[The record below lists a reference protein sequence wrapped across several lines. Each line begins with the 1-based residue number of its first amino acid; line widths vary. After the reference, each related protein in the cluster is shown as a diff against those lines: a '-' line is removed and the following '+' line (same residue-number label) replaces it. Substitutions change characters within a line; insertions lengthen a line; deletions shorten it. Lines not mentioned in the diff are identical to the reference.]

1 MPSVQR
7 DSLTIGTLIE
17 RSGTHRQTIHYYL
30 RKGLL
35 PAPQRPNRTSALY
48 APQCV
53 ELIHLIKQ
61 YQDQLR
67 LSLDEIASIFYRSAY
82 DPQALRGNLAAASLQ
97 SGLPGPNGRHAR
109 PVGIRE
115 VAALL
120 EPAPPAGW
128 IEDLVAAGLV
138 DPEAHSAEL
147 AFAPAAVDAIR
158 QIWEGARLGIPLDHF
173 QQLRALA
180 EEQASRELDNFK
192 NRVQEMHLSPDFSQQ
207 VARVF
212 SVFDHFG
219 SYRRRVA
226 LNRKFLQSVT
236 ESFGQIIGTN
246 RQRVFPSE
254 SFLARIGLNREID
267 RLLGVLDHDPH
278 DLKALRNLARA
289 YNFKSDWVR
298 LREVAEE
305 ILKLSPDDESAQA
318 AFGRSLRGLGRYGES
333 VAVLER
339 ALRRSNNPLVKL
351 RLGQTYVNQARE
363 SGDAAAYLDA
373 SIRKARLA
381 AEAIQESRHSSA
393 LLRKIRLNLAIDT
406 IIMSEPLGL
415 SGVSVAEL
423 EQLHREY
430 AAIREPSSAM
440 GRISLAVAR
449 MYATFALYQ
458 VRERAH
464 HPEAPRLREQ
474 ILKWDPDGILA
485 VRNARS
491 AKPARKAA
499 GKPAVKKGRTAR

>member
-1 MPSVQR
+1 MPSIQR
-7 DSLTIGTLIE
+7 ESLTIGALIE

-67 LSLDEIASIFYRSAY
+67 LSLDEIASIFYRSGH
-82 DPQALRGNLAAASLQ
+82 DPQALRGNLAAAAIQ
-97 SGLPGPNGRHAR
+97 PGLPGPNGRHAR
-109 PVGIRE
+109 PLGCRE

-120 EPAPPAGW
+120 EPPPPPGW

-138 DPEAHSAEL
+138 DPEPHSADL
-147 AFAPAAVDAIR
+147 TFSPAAIDAIR
-158 QIWEGARLGIPLDHF
+158 QIWEGTRLGIPLEHF

-180 EEQASRELDNFK
+180 EEQAGRELDNFK
-192 NRVQEMHLSPDFSQQ
+192 ARVQEMRLSQDFTQQ

-212 SVFDHFG
+212 SVFDHYG

-226 LNRKFLQSVT
+226 LNRKFLQAVT

-267 RLLGVLDHDPH
+267 RLLGILDQDPH
-278 DLKALRNLARA
+278 DLRALRHLARA
-289 YNFKSDWVR
+289 YHLKSDWVR

-305 ILKLSPDDESAQA
+305 ILKLAPDDEGAQA
-318 AFGRSLRGLGRYGES
+318 ALGRALRGLGRYGES
-333 VAVLER
+333 IAVLER

-363 SGDAAAYLDA
+363 AGDAGAYLDA
-373 SIRKARLA
+373 AIRKARLA
-381 AEAIQESRHSSA
+381 AEAIQEARHSSA

-406 IIMSEPLGL
+406 IIMAEPLGL

-423 EQLHREY
+423 EQLQREF
-430 AAIREPSSAM
+430 AAIREPATAM

-464 HPEAPRLREQ
+464 HPEAARLREQ
-474 ILKWDPDGILA
+474 ILRWDPDGILA
-485 VRNARS
+485 VRNARA
-491 AKPARKAA
+491 AKPVRKSQPAARK
-499 GKPAVKKGRTAR
+499 GRKLR